1 MILKMLSS
9 ENLDDDNFSKGC
21 RVVDN
26 VCEVHFHQTDIKEEH
41 MLSVTY
47 RSPNRGLLV
56 ENFILSGNA
65 YLMNN
70 DGKTI
75 QSFACDSY
83 R

>member
-1 MILKMLSS
+1 MILKMMSG
-9 ENLDDDNFSKGC
+9 ENMFDDNTSKGC

-26 VCEVHFHQTDIKEEH
+26 VCEVHYHQIDTKEQ

-47 RSPNRGLLV
+47 NSTNRGLMQ
-56 ENFILSGNA
+56 EDFILSGNA

-75 QSFACDSY
+75 QSFACDSDK
-83 R
+83 